1 MHTNKEYVLNSSP
14 TVYASKQ
21 KQWYRRPILIVPVM
35 LIAIAIM
42 VISDYPKS
50 VSKADLQSQ
59 YALIQKQIW
68 TDMQSCA
75 ASITDST
82 TAVTEIV
89 NKTTNQM
96 ATAQSIVKNAIPNC
110 TIVGNGDLLDMESI
124 EVPNILLNY
133 KVNTII
139 SDLYTWAF
147 PNAKTV
153 LDDLSQLLT
162 DPSNQ
167 ALKTDILAHQRT
179 MDVLYK
185 EAQALM
191 NANSAKF
198 GIPTEN
204 LNLPTIST
212 FSPAIFG

>member
-1 MHTNKEYVLNSSP
+1 MNSSP
-14 TVYASKQ
+14 TIYASKQ
-21 KQWYRRPILIVPVM
+21 KQWYRRPILIIPVM
-35 LIAIAIM
+35 LLAIAVM

-59 YALIQKQIW
+59 YSLIQKEIW
-68 TDMQSCA
+68 TDMQSCS

-89 NKTTNQM
+89 NKITNQM

-147 PNAKTV
+147 PNAKAV
-153 LDDLSQLLT
+153 LDDLAQLLT
-162 DPSNQ
+162 DPTNQ
-167 ALKTDILAHQRT
+167 ALKSDILSHQRI
-179 MDVLYK
+179 MDALYSK
-185 EAQALM
+185 AQALM
-191 NANSAKF
+191 NSNSAKF
-198 GIPTEN
+198 GIPTQN
-204 LNLPTIST
+204 LNLPTINSLP
-212 FSPAIFG
+212 SSIFG

>member
-1 MHTNKEYVLNSSP
+1 MNSSP
-14 TVYASKQ
+14 TIYASKQ
-21 KQWYRRPILIVPVM
+21 KQWYRRPILIIPVM
-35 LIAIAIM
+35 LLAIAVM

-59 YALIQKQIW
+59 YSLIQKEIW
-68 TDMQSCA
+68 TDMQSCS

-89 NKTTNQM
+89 NEISNQM

-147 PNAKTV
+147 PNAKAV
-153 LDDLSQLLT
+153 LDDLAQLLT
-162 DPSNQ
+162 DPTNQ
-167 ALKTDILAHQRT
+167 ALKSDILSHQRI
-179 MDVLYK
+179 MDALYSK
-185 EAQALM
+185 AQALM
-191 NANSAKF
+191 NSNSAKF
-198 GIPTEN
+198 GIPTQN
-204 LNLPTIST
+204 LNLPTINSLP
-212 FSPAIFG
+212 SSIFG